1 MDLLE
6 KINGSKDL
14 KKLEVA
20 QLTRLAEEIRSVII
34 RNISKTGGH
43 LASSLGAADLIVA
56 LHYVYDTP
64 EDKIVFDTGHQTYA
78 HKIITGRADKFPTIR
93 QKGGL
98 SGFLK
103 RYESEYD
110 AFGAGHASTALSAA
124 AGIAAARDYTGGSYK
139 VVSVVADG
147 CMTGGM
153 AWEAM
158 QNVGQLGTNILVVL
172 NDNQMFISQRVGR
185 LGKILTQLLT
195 LGTVQNAGRKVEL
208 FLNRFQ
214 FWGKKIL
221 RVAKRTRVLF
231 FPGMI
236 FEEMGFTYFGP
247 VDGHNIPE
255 LVEVLGYVK
264 DLRGPVLLHVV
275 TKKGKGYEPAETR
288 PTEFHGTSNFEV
300 ESGLSK
306 KAPANNRAGDISKAC
321 GNQADKT
328 PTFTKVFS
336 DTIVRLADKD
346 HRIAA
351 ITAAMPEGT
360 GLDAFRDKFPR
371 RYYDVGIAEE
381 HAVTFAAGL
390 AAAGVKPVV
399 AIYSSFMQRSFD
411 QVMHDIC
418 LQKLPVVIAM
428 DRAGLVG
435 EDGPTHHGVFDLGL
449 FRMLPDLVVMAPA
462 DEDELQ
468 HMLYTAL
475 ELDAPVMLRYPR
487 GKGFG
492 VEMALEF
499 KLLPVGKGRVISRG
513 RDVNILAIGNR
524 VHPAMK
530 TRELLKVRGVDA
542 GVTDMRFVKPLDG
555 ELIKELAGVSGRLVT
570 VEDNALETGFGS
582 AVLEYLNANTI
593 QSNILRLGIPDR
605 YIEQG
610 RPDELYDD
618 LCLSSGTMAD
628 RIFEWVSQ
636 GTGDR

>member
-1 MDLLE
+1 MELLG
-6 KINGSKDL
+6 KVRGSGDL

-20 QLTRLAEEIRSVII
+20 QLSQLACEVRAVII
-34 RNISKTGGH
+34 QNISETGGH
-43 LASSLGAADLIVA
+43 LASSLGAADLILA

-64 EDKIVFDTGHQTYA
+64 GDKIVFDTGHQTYA

-124 AGIAAARDYTGGSYK
+124 AGMAAARDHTGAAHK

-158 QNVGQLGTNILVVL
+158 QNVGQLGTDILVVL

-185 LGKILTQLLT
+185 LGKILTHLLT
-195 LGTVQNAGRKVEL
+195 LGTVQNAGRKAEL

-221 RVAKRTRVLF
+221 KVAKRTRVLF

-275 TKKGKGYEPAETR
+275 TKKGKGYEPAESE
-288 PTEFHGTSNFEV
+288 PTEFHGAPKFDV
-300 ESGLSK
+300 ETGLSK
-306 KAPANNRAGDISKAC
+306 NDPARV
-321 GNQADKT
+321 

-336 DTIVRLADKD
+336 DTLVRLAAKD
-346 HRIAA
+346 PRIVA

-390 AAAGVKPVV
+390 AAGGLKPVV

-468 HMLYTAL
+468 QMLHTAL
-475 ELDAPVMLRYPR
+475 ELNAPVMLRYPR

-492 VEMALEF
+492 VEPSPEF
-499 KLLPVGKGRVISRG
+499 KLLPPGRGRIISKG

-524 VHPAMK
+524 VHPAIK
-530 TRELLKVRGVDA
+530 ACELLKARGIDA
-542 GVTDMRFVKPLDG
+542 GVFDMRFVKPLDG
-555 ELIKELAGVSGRLVT
+555 ELVKEAAAPGRLVT
-570 VEDNALETGFGS
+570 AEDNALQTGFGS

-593 QSNILRLGIPDR
+593 QSTVLRLGIPDR

-618 LCLSSGTMAD
+618 LGLSSGTMAD
-628 RIFEWVSQ
+628 RIAEWVGSA
-636 GTGDR
+636 R